1 MKIIYG
7 FQETRASK
15 KHLDCKNYKFE
26 KSALQVYDL
35 YKNSAF
41 AMNWSNLGPGA
52 PVPPNY
58 KCDKNGEAACV
69 KLEASKKS
77 NIVGF
82 QCSTWSGKPAKKL

>member
-7 FQETRASK
+7 FQETRFK
-15 KHLDCKNYKFE
+15 KSSLIAKIKRFE
-26 KSALQVYDL
+26 KSVLQVYDF

-69 KLEASKKS
+69 KLESSKKS

-82 QCSTWSGKPAKKL
+82 QCSTWSGKAAKNC